1 MATRKYRRKSKPRRK
16 HTRHQ
21 RGGDDCNKSLF
32 KINCSLLGISNPDTI
47 TVKQVDDAYL
57 NTLEELRNVSAS
69 KRNVSASN
77 PKNISSKRR
86 ITAAYNNVI
95 ICIESRGHVAH
106 PPKSQKPAGLTPRRY
121 TLKANPD
128 GILRSQ
134 SERRLPIGTPDS
146 SR

>member
-57 NTLEELRNVSAS
+57 NTLEEL
-69 KRNVSASN
+69 RNVSASN

-134 SERRLPIGTPDS
+134 SERRLPIRTSDS
-146 SR
+146 PR